1 VRDKMCRLVR
11 RVAARRGTYLGGS
24 CSTGSRQLLLQC
36 ACFDSDLKRLSDPV
50 NTSER
55 QQNSM
60 ATARVAVW
68 GCGHGELDRVY
79 DVVREL
85 NARAPDGRA
94 IELLICCG
102 DFEAVRNPAD
112 LECMACPPKY
122 RHMGS
127 FHRYYSGA
135 AVAPVLTLFIGG
147 NHEAANYNQELF
159 YGGWA
164 APNIFYLG
172 NSGVVSFRGLRIA
185 GACGCR
191 RGGDAAV
198 GGPRRC
204 RMANDARRP
213 SPGSVGHCRRSPQ
226 ASRASSSAT
235 TTVRAT
241 TSGRRTPRTS
251 CAPFSTCASSTT

>member
-1 VRDKMCRLVR
+1 
-11 RVAARRGTYLGGS
+11 
-24 CSTGSRQLLLQC
+24 
-36 ACFDSDLKRLSDPV
+36 
-50 NTSER
+50 
-55 QQNSM
+55 M
-60 ATARVAVW
+60 ASVRVAVW

-85 NARAPDGRA
+85 NARALDGRA

-102 DFEAVRNPAD
+102 DFQAVRNPAD

-135 AVAPVLTLFIGG
+135 AVAPVLTLFVGG

-172 NSGVVSFRGLRIA
+172 NAGVVNFRGLRIA
-185 GACGCR
+185 GAC
-191 RGGDAAV
+191 
-198 GGPRRC
+198 P
-204 RMANDARRP
+204 
-213 SPGSVGHCRRSPQ
+213 
-226 ASRASSSAT
+226 
-235 TTVRAT
+235 
-241 TSGRRTPRTS
+241 
-251 CAPFSTCASSTT
+251 APLRW